1 MAAVIFENL
10 RQCMV
15 EAGQMMDHRQELG
28 RLGKEHETKAFKK
41 TGSCFTKE
49 GFELEQKVVK
59 TGYHSHTYNW
69 TYLICHVR
77 YLDFFLSLKL
87 A

>member
-28 RLGKEHETKAFKK
+28 RLGPEHENTKHTKRLEAASPKK
-41 TGSCFTKE
+41 F
-49 GFELEQKVVK
+49 
-59 TGYHSHTYNW
+59 
-69 TYLICHVR
+69 
-77 YLDFFLSLKL
+77 
-87 A
+87 